1 MTAGDLDDPATTDA
15 VVASLRESGAR
26 FAFVHGS
33 RATGTATPGSDF
45 DVAAWWG
52 TSDRKYRFVTTIEG
66 VVNAAQH
73 LCASEGWGPPKD
85 NGDAVRLVG
94 THGVVDEQL
103 AHRLV
108 GAVGFRNLLV
118 HQYAEIDDARTV
130 GFLDRIGDIED
141 FVGQVST
148 WLDEHA
154 G

>member
-1 MTAGDLDDPATTDA
+1 MVDERRL
-15 VVASLRESGAR
+15 VRLLQRVASELAYLQARAGEDRAALQADAERLSGL
-26 FAFVHGS
+26 
-33 RATGTATPGSDF
+33 
-45 DVAAWWG
+45 
-52 TSDRKYRFVTTIEG
+52 KYRFVTTIEG

>member
-1 MTAGDLDDPATTDA
+1 MVDERRL
-15 VVASLRESGAR
+15 VRLLQRVASELAYLQARAGEDRAALQADAERLSGL
-26 FAFVHGS
+26 
-33 RATGTATPGSDF
+33 
-45 DVAAWWG
+45 
-52 TSDRKYRFVTTIEG
+52 KYRFVTTIEG

-103 AHRLV
+103 ARRLV

-141 FVGQVST
+141 FVGHVST

>member
-1 MTAGDLDDPATTDA
+1 VVDERRL
-15 VVASLRESGAR
+15 VRLLQRVASELAYLQARAGEDRAALQADAERLSGL
-26 FAFVHGS
+26 
-33 RATGTATPGSDF
+33 
-45 DVAAWWG
+45 
-52 TSDRKYRFVTTIEG
+52 KYRFVTTIEG
-66 VVNAAQH
+66 VVNVAQH

-94 THGVVDEQL
+94 AHGVLDEQL
-103 AHRLV
+103 ARRLV

-130 GFLDRIGDIED
+130 AFLDRIGDIQD
-141 FVGQVST
+141 FVSQVST

>member
-1 MTAGDLDDPATTDA
+1 MVDERRL
-15 VVASLRESGAR
+15 VRLLQRVASELGYLQARAGEDRAALQADPERLSGL
-26 FAFVHGS
+26 
-33 RATGTATPGSDF
+33 
-45 DVAAWWG
+45 
-52 TSDRKYRFVTTIEG
+52 KYRFVTTIEG
-66 VVNAAQH
+66 VVNVAQH

-94 THGVVDEQL
+94 THGIVDEHL

-130 GFLDRIGDIED
+130 GFLDRIGDLEN

-148 WLDEHA
+148 WRDEHA

>member
-1 MTAGDLDDPATTDA
+1 MVDERRLVRLLQRVTGELAYLQARAGEDRAALLADA
-15 VVASLRESGAR
+15 ERLSGL
-26 FAFVHGS
+26 
-33 RATGTATPGSDF
+33 
-45 DVAAWWG
+45 
-52 TSDRKYRFVTTIEG
+52 KYRFVTTIEG
-66 VVNAAQH
+66 VVNVAQH

-94 THGVVDEQL
+94 AHGVLDEQL
-103 AHRLV
+103 ARRLV

-130 GFLDRIGDIED
+130 AFLDRIGDIQD
-141 FVGQVST
+141 FVSQVST

>member
-1 MTAGDLDDPATTDA
+1 MVDERRL
-15 VVASLRESGAR
+15 VRLLQRVASELAYLQARAAEDRAALQADAERLSGL
-26 FAFVHGS
+26 
-33 RATGTATPGSDF
+33 
-45 DVAAWWG
+45 
-52 TSDRKYRFVTTIEG
+52 KYRFVTTIEG

-141 FVGQVST
+141 FVGHVST

>member
-1 MTAGDLDDPATTDA
+1 MVDERRL
-15 VVASLRESGAR
+15 VRLLQRVASELAYLQARAGEDRAALQADAERLSGL
-26 FAFVHGS
+26 
-33 RATGTATPGSDF
+33 
-45 DVAAWWG
+45 
-52 TSDRKYRFVTTIEG
+52 KYRFVTTIEG
-66 VVNAAQH
+66 VVNVAQH

-94 THGVVDEQL
+94 AHGVLDEQL
-103 AHRLV
+103 ARRLV

-130 GFLDRIGDIED
+130 AFLDRIGDIQD
-141 FVGQVST
+141 FVSQVST